1 MVLTQHRLIE
11 WRQVTAPGQREKPCE
26 ETMSKSTKT
35 TPEVSVP
42 RETQTT
48 PSNLAFKAIA
58 LPALA
63 AAARR
68 KAPGRAA
75 RRVGLVLDPARYTD

>member
-1 MVLTQHRLIE
+1 MTKS
-11 WRQVTAPGQREKPCE
+11 P
-26 ETMSKSTKT
+26 KST
-35 TPEVSVP
+35 PEAPAQRSA
-42 RETQTT
+42 QAT

-68 KAPGRAA
+68 KPQGRSA
-75 RRVGLVLDPARYTD
+75 RRVGLVLDPARYED

>member
-1 MVLTQHRLIE
+1 MS
-11 WRQVTAPGQREKPCE
+11 E
-26 ETMSKSTKT
+26 ETMTKTTKT
-35 TPEVSVP
+35 TPEVSAP
-42 RETQTT
+42 REAQTT

-68 KAPGRAA
+68 QPQSRTA
-75 RRVGLVLDPARYTD
+75 RRVGLVLDPARYAD

>member
-1 MVLTQHRLIE
+1 M
-11 WRQVTAPGQREKPCE
+11 
-26 ETMSKSTKT
+26 TKT
-35 TPEVSVP
+35 TKTTVEVPAP

-63 AAARR
+63 AATRRKPQGRSARR
-68 KAPGRAA
+68 A
-75 RRVGLVLDPARYTD
+75 GLVLDPARYED